1 MPREGVTR
9 ASRVSAVALTLVCVG
24 LKPSASRAS
33 APKPSVDASVT
44 DEPQAVPSGSAPSGY
59 PVKWSDQLGLAA
71 LVDIEK
77 QLRNVDATAFGELE
91 LGGKRILPRSCVEW
105 SRLHAAGY
113 APSTAVEVQPD
124 GGARRRCE
132 TLTLLSQAKPARQS
146 FTRKLIF
153 DKSILAILPADLA
166 TRGSPDHD
174 RDIALAT
181 ENKRSLADFDPKAKV
196 KRSVLPGVLEITEGG
211 RQSSIAVEPMA
222 WADFDGDGTDD
233 VVVSVVNSMAH
244 GSISNTRVIALT
256 RSSNGEVLRLLALD
270 KTASRPL
277 PDAAVAGR
285 PARE

>member
-1 MPREGVTR
+1 VR
-9 ASRVSAVALTLVCVG
+9 
-24 LKPSASRAS
+24 
-33 APKPSVDASVT
+33 
-44 DEPQAVPSGSAPSGY
+44 
-59 PVKWSDQLGLAA
+59 WSDQLGLAA

-77 QLRNVDATAFGELE
+77 QLRTVDATGFGELE
-91 LGGKRILPRSCVEW
+91 LGGKRIVPRSCVEW

-166 TRGSPDHD
+166 TRGSPEHD

-181 ENKRSLADFDPKAKV
+181 EKKQSLAYFDPKAKL
-196 KRSVLPGVLEITEGG
+196 KRSVLPGVLEISEGG
-211 RQSSIAVEPMA
+211 RQSSIALEPMA

-233 VVVSVVNSMAH
+233 VLVSVVNSMAH
-244 GSISNTRVIALT
+244 GSIINARVIALT
-256 RSSNGEVLRLLALD
+256 RSSNDEVLRVIVLGKA
-270 KTASRPL
+270 TSPPAS
-277 PDAAVAGR
+277 AVSGR
-285 PARE
+285 PGHE